1 MTSGQYWKELQCFA
15 RKFSNT
21 LKKIGIYR
29 VNCSQARIFQSKI
42 SIRNAFN
49 AKSTSLRPY
58 ERQTWVV
65 NQIIYARPK

>member
-1 MTSGQYWKELQCFA
+1 MLCEKVLEYAQ
-15 RKFSNT
+15 
-21 LKKIGIYR
+21 KIGIHR

-65 NQIIYARPK
+65 NQIIYAMPK